1 MSKNHDYYQGSG
13 AVEAKKQRG
22 HDKKWFGNVINGIR
36 RNPIP
41 NISKKIFIHFSLVFL
56 VIFFVGI
63 GLIHE
68 VGRDSLQKEIA
79 ESIVRQFPADDNEFP
94 DMSEVTNILERV
106 QYRVILGISVLFLC
120 VIASMYVFMR
130 YFVRPL
136 DNMGKTVHQM
146 TKGHLDEMVSVC
158 ANNEINKIGEL
169 INDLAINLQE
179 ILLHVW
185 SHTGQ
190 DIVLLD
196 RIVEV
201 CGTKSGGNGIL
212 EEIKDDLRIVRQDI
226 EDMQNMVKAF
236 DYYNIRFEKE
246 KIIAGE
252 KHNPEKL

>member
-1 MSKNHDYYQGSG
+1 MSEKHDYYQGSG
-13 AVEAKKQRG
+13 VVETKIKRS
-22 HDKKWFGNVINGIR
+22 HDKKWSGNVINGIR
-36 RNPIP
+36 RNRIP
-41 NISKKIFIHFSLVFL
+41 NIRKKILIHFSFVFF
-56 VIFFVGI
+56 VIFLIGV

-68 VGRDSLQKEIA
+68 VRGDRLQKEIA
-79 ESIVRQFPADDNEFP
+79 EAIVRQFPADDNRFL

-106 QYRVILGISVLFLC
+106 QDRVILGISVLFLC

-136 DNMGKTVHQM
+136 DNMGKTVYQM
-146 TKGHLDEMVSVC
+146 NQGHLDEMVSVC
-158 ANNEINKIGEL
+158 ANSEINKIGEL

-190 DIVLLD
+190 DRILLD
-196 RIVEV
+196 RIVKV
-201 CGTKSGGNGIL
+201 CCTKSGGNGIP

-236 DYYNIRFEKE
+236 DYYNVRIEKE

-252 KHNPEKL
+252 